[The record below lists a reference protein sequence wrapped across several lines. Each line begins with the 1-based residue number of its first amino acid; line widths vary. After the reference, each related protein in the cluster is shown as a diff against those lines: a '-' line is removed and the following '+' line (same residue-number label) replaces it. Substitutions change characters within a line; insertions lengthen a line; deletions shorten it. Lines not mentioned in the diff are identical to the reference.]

1 MLHRS
6 NLIHSKRLSSV
17 LAGLALALATALPAQ
32 AQDRVVPNM
41 PVKPRVPIYDPG
53 QPVERKVL
61 KNGVRILV
69 QEQRT
74 SERVGGVV
82 ALRMGTLYETEDESG
97 LGQVLM
103 KSMLAATESRSP
115 VQLQLELTGA
125 DNAKLASGAGSDIG
139 QISIA
144 TSRERAA
151 KAVELLSDIVLHPA
165 FPDTA
170 FESAKALY
178 LGKATD
184 ELESPLA
191 ASYALFLRTMYR
203 GSAFERPA
211 YGLVHSIAATRR
223 SDIVSLYRK
232 LFVGGNVTVAFVGNF
247 DGKKIM
253 AQLEKTFESLPAGGA
268 PARMGGDAAA
278 ASADTLVQEERAILA
293 NAVTY
298 GFPAPGYDDPDFPAF
313 LVVDSYLRSGDRS
326 PITYWL
332 PERQIAAS
340 VGVLYPPYPKR
351 SSVAVYYGATA
362 ANIQAARD
370 TVSSVMRGL
379 RIHPLDEGEWGVQIR
394 RVQNSFFEDQSNPL
408 VRARNL
414 SRYETQGVGLD
425 YPQRFET
432 RLLQLKPEDVRA
444 AAERWFTH
452 SVEAMLVPTQ
462 SGSRP

>member
-1 MLHRS
+1 MLHSS

-32 AQDRVVPNM
+32 AQDRVVPNI
-41 PVKPRVPIYDPG
+41 PAKPRVPIYDPG

-82 ALRMGTLYETEDESG
+82 ALKMGTLYETEDESG

-103 KSMLAATESRSP
+103 KSMLAGTESRSP

-125 DNAKLASGAGSDIG
+125 DNAKIASGAGSDIG
-139 QISIA
+139 QISIT

-191 ASYALFLRTMYR
+191 ASYALFLHTMYR

-211 YGLVHSIAATRR
+211 YGMVHSIAAARR

-247 DGKKIM
+247 DGKKVM
-253 AQLEKTFESLPAGGA
+253 AQLEKTFEALPAGNA
-268 PARMGGDAAA
+268 PARMGGDPAA

-313 LVVDSYLRSGDRS
+313 MVVDSYLRSGDRS

-332 PERQIAAS
+332 PERQIASS
-340 VGVLYPPYPKR
+340 VGVLYPPYPKH

-379 RIHPLDEGEWGVQIR
+379 RTHPLDEGEWGVQIR

-414 SRYETQGVGLD
+414 SRYETLGVGLD

>member
-1 MLHRS
+1 MSHRL
-6 NLIHSKRLSSV
+6 NPIHFKGLSTV
-17 LAGLALALATALPAQ
+17 WAGIALALAMALPAQ
-32 AQDRVVPNM
+32 AQDRVVPNT
-41 PVKPRVPIYDPG
+41 PAKPRVPIYDPG

-103 KSMLAATESRSP
+103 KSMLAATTTRTP
-115 VQLQLELTGA
+115 VQMQLELTGA

-139 QISIA
+139 QISIG
-144 TSRERAA
+144 TTRERSA
-151 KAVELLSDIVLHPA
+151 KAVELLSDVVLHPA

-191 ASYALFLRTMYR
+191 ASYALFLHTMYR

-211 YGLVHSIAATRR
+211 YGMVHSIAAARR
-223 SDIVSLYRK
+223 SDIVALYRK

-247 DGKKIM
+247 DGKKMM
-253 AQLEKTFESLPAGGA
+253 AQLEQAFSALPDGAA
-268 PARMGGDAAA
+268 PARVGGEVTAAT
-278 ASADTLVQEERAILA
+278 ADTLVQEERPILA
-293 NAVTY
+293 NAVTF
-298 GFPAPGYDDPDFPAF
+298 GFPAPGYDDPDYPAF
-313 LVVDSYLRSGDRS
+313 MVVDSYLRSGDRS

-332 PERQIAAS
+332 PERQIATG

-351 SSVAVYYGATA
+351 SSVAIFYGATT
-362 ANIQAARD
+362 ANLPAARD
-370 TVSSVMRGL
+370 TVLSVMRGL
-379 RIHPLDEGEWGVQIR
+379 AKNHLDEGEWGVQIR

-414 SRYETQGVGLD
+414 SRYETEGVGLD

-432 RLLQLKPEDVRA
+432 RLLQLHPEDVRA
-444 AAERWFTH
+444 TAEKWFTH